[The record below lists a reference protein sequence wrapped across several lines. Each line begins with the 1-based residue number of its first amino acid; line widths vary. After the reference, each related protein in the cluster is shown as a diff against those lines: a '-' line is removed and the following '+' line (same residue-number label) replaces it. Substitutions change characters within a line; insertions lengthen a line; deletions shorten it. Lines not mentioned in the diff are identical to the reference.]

1 MLKRILCAILLFS
14 CLLSQLAWAESWHAQ
29 SGAKQVAVMELFV
42 SEGCGLCPPAE
53 RWARELPEQGLDED
67 KLIALTFHV
76 DYLNDKKGWID
87 RFAKHRYTQRQQQLA
102 RINLY
107 KTVFTPGIFIGGEI
121 FHNWQ
126 QQGKKAINFINGFDA
141 EADITL
147 DAEKDGASV
156 SIVSHVSVM
165 GEQNQQQAKLYL
177 ALIEDNIIS
186 EIRGGDN
193 IGAVFNHQNLVR
205 RWLGP
210 FDLNA
215 NGTTELTT
223 ELKLNE
229 SWKQQD
235 LTLVALVQNLH
246 DGYVLQGLAMPLTD

>member
-1 MLKRILCAILLFS
+1 MLKRIS
-14 CLLSQLAWAESWHAQ
+14 YGVVLLSCFICQIALAESWHAN
-29 SGAKQVAVMELFV
+29 SADKQVAVLELFV

-53 RWARELPEQGLDED
+53 RWARELPEQGFGND

-107 KTVFTPGIFIGGEI
+107 KTVFTPGVFIGGEI

-126 QQGKKAINFINGFDA
+126 KQGTQAIEFINGFDA
-141 EADITL
+141 EAAITL
-147 DAEKDGASV
+147 DATKDGSSLDIKSRVSV
-156 SIVSHVSVM
+156 S

-210 FDLNA
+210 FELNA
-215 NGTTELTT
+215 EGTTDLTT
-223 ELKLNE
+223 EVKLAND
-229 SWKQQD
+229 WKQQD

-246 DGYVLQGLAMPLTD
+246 DGFVLQGLAMPLTD